1 MSADVTITINGLDE
15 LRASFRRA
23 PTLVRYWINRA
34 IQASIFEIEKN
45 ATDENFM
52 FKTPRALRTGMLQR
66 SFKFG
71 TVFGDM
77 MGSIGPTVG
86 YAVVVHERNPFMGR
100 IVQKA
105 VPDITKHFGDAL
117 DEIVGQLAV

>member
-15 LRASFRRA
+15 LRASFQRA

-52 FKTPRALRTGMLQR
+52 FRTPRALRTGMLQR

-77 MGSIGPTVG
+77 RGAIGPTVD